1 MRHFISNIVCGV
13 IWSKRLRD
21 KVRTRIRFPQTRD
34 YIRYVRKFAKN
45 MKQRKIRTLVG
56 YGCKNFIVIL
66 NNKHVF
72 KFPLLNDGKEIS
84 IREKRIVDAFY
95 GISPIKIPL
104 VKVIPYK
111 NIYIRKYEF
120 ANGTLLTDIPP
131 RVIAQHRQHIAKQ
144 IANFLYVIGKQD
156 PIEIRDLKPDAGAKP
171 GFCYGWFQ
179 GDFWQN
185 FMLDEK
191 TFDITYFIDWE
202 QASFEDWRSAFYV
215 ATHNWDKF
223 GYRGIPIDIMYEYSK
238 LYFRKSG
245 TK

>member
-1 MRHFISNIVCGV
+1 MRHLISNLVCGV
-13 IWSKRLRD
+13 IWSKSLRD
-21 KVRTRIRFPQTRD
+21 KVRTTIRYPQVHE
-34 YIRYVRKFAKN
+34 YVRYVRRFAKN
-45 MKQRKIRTLVG
+45 MKQCKIKTVVG

-72 KFPLLNDGKEIS
+72 KFPLLTDGKEVS

-104 VKVIPYK
+104 VKIIPYK

-120 ANGTLLTDIPP
+120 ATGTLLTDIPP
-131 RVIAQHRQHIAKQ
+131 RVIYQNRKHIAKQ

-156 PIEIRDLKPDAGAKP
+156 PVEIRDLKPTPDDKP
-171 GFCYGWFQ
+171 GYCYGWFQ

-185 FMLDEK
+185 FMLDTK
-191 TFDITYFIDWE
+191 TFNITFFIDWE
-202 QASFEDWRSAFYV
+202 QAAFEDWASAFYV

-223 GYRGIPIDIMYEYSK
+223 GYRGIPIDILMEYSK
-238 LYFRKSG
+238 LYFQKN
-245 TK
+245 KK

>member
-1 MRHFISNIVCGV
+1 M
-13 IWSKRLRD
+13 
-21 KVRTRIRFPQTRD
+21 
-34 YIRYVRKFAKN
+34 
-45 MKQRKIRTLVG
+45 
-56 YGCKNFIVIL
+56 
-66 NNKHVF
+66 
-72 KFPLLNDGKEIS
+72 
-84 IREKRIVDAFY
+84 
-95 GISPIKIPL
+95 
-104 VKVIPYK
+104 
-111 NIYIRKYEF
+111 
-120 ANGTLLTDIPP
+120 ANGTVLTDFPK
-131 RVIAQHRQHIAKQ
+131 RVIAQHREHIAKQ

-202 QASFEDWRSAFYV
+202 QAAFEDWRSAFYI

-238 LYFRKSG
+238 LCFRKSG